1 MIPNIVKGS
10 GFRGLCNYLLVGRQN
25 AAIVGGNMVG
35 RTALELTREFGMYRR
50 LRPGASKPV
59 MHHTLSF
66 ADGEDPGDVRIAQI
80 AESYIQRMELEGHQW
95 VAVTHRDKAHVHVHL
110 AINRIGTDLS
120 WWNATRDFERSQ
132 VVAGLVEVEFGLT
145 AVPRERLSY
154 AIQKAV
160 LVGEIKPP
168 AVAPPP
174 PKPESGIKHVLDEIR
189 TILES
194 IPTGLPAPEWIQAV
208 EERGLYLKPSIGGQK
223 VSGFTVRM
231 PGHRAVKLADVDRSM
246 SWPKLLARGRVIY
259 DPEAHFEYISQMRTK
274 EPVDAPTSGTT
285 TPPSTN
291 APEVGRIFDP
301 RSGNWRWEWQPL
313 EPWLVGAQMAEGP
326 RPDTIEIGGIR
337 AASPPRFGEES
348 SRDFDPASPGG
359 SGAPGGR
366 RSREIAPGIR
376 GDDAAGIEEVPNEL
390 DIELI
395 PQAPDGPAEHL
406 LGGHPKR
413 EPRRGGGGDRRIHAG
428 EPDARPQGSPG
439 PQEAI
444 REPSQPVGGSLSGGG
459 HSVGSRGG
467 GQGLAGGDLGWR
479 GVPRDARDLVGTQ
492 VDFEDLAIHPSTIP
506 SRVRKAA
513 RMVVAREVKH
523 RLPIHE
529 LEHRT
534 VARETLWEESFD
546 AGLSKVQY
554 RQAKA
559 TFLGVQEQ
567 LDLARAIV
575 HELTLSAKRGEPFQP
590 SLLGGQNSPRRPT
603 LQEDFGGTSP
613 ANHLATRK
621 PGRRKP

>member
-80 AESYIQRMELEGHQW
+80 AESYIQRMGLEGHQW

-110 AINRIGTDLS
+110 AINRIGMDVS

-132 VVAGLVEVEFGLT
+132 VVAGLVEVEFGLVT
-145 AVPRERLSY
+145 VPRERLSF

-160 LVGEIKPP
+160 LDREITPP

-189 TILES
+189 TVLKS

-208 EERGLYLKPSIGGQK
+208 EERGLVLKPSIGGQK

-246 SWPKLLARGRVIY
+246 SWPKMLSSGRVIY
-259 DPEAHFEYISQMRTK
+259 DPDTHFEFISQMHTK
-274 EPVDAPTSGTT
+274 EPVDDPTSGTT
-285 TPPSTN
+285 APPSTN
-291 APEVGRIFDP
+291 APEVGRIFDSA
-301 RSGNWRWEWQPL
+301 SGNWRWEWQPV
-313 EPWLVGAQMAEGP
+313 EPRLVGAQMAEGP
-326 RPDTIEIGGIR
+326 RPDTLEIGGIR

-348 SRDFDPASPGG
+348 PSDFDPSAPGG
-359 SGAPGGR
+359 SGASGGR

-376 GDDAAGIEEVPNEL
+376 GDDAAGVDEVPNEL
-390 DIELI
+390 DVELI
-395 PQAPDGPAEHL
+395 PQAPGGSAEHL
-406 LGGHPKR
+406 LGGHSQR
-413 EPRRGGGGDRRIHAG
+413 EPRRGGIGDRRFNAG
-428 EPDARPQGSPG
+428 GPDAWSQGSSD

-444 REPSQPVGGSLSGGG
+444 REPAQPVGGSLSGGG
-459 HSVGSRGG
+459 HSTDSRSG

-479 GVPRDARDLVGTQ
+479 GVPRDARDLIGTQ
-492 VDFEDLAIHPSTIP
+492 VDFEDLAIHPSAIP

-513 RMVVAREVKH
+513 HMVVAREAIH

-534 VARETLWEESFD
+534 VARETLWQEAFD

-554 RQAKA
+554 RQAKE
-559 TFLGVQEQ
+559 TFLGVQGQ
-567 LDLARAIV
+567 LDIARAIV
-575 HELTLSAKRGEPFQP
+575 HELTLSAKRGEPFRP
-590 SLLGGQNSPRRPT
+590 SFQGGQNSPRRPA
-603 LQEDFGGTSP
+603 LPDDFGGTSS
-613 ANHLATRK
+613 ANPLATRK

>member
-110 AINRIGTDLS
+110 AINRIGMDLS

-132 VVAGLVEVEFGLT
+132 VVAGLVEVEFGLI

-208 EERGLYLKPSIGGQK
+208 EERGLFLKPSIGGQK

-246 SWPKLLARGRVIY
+246 SWPKMLARGRVIY

-274 EPVDAPTSGTT
+274 EPVDDPTSRTS

-301 RSGNWRWEWQPL
+301 ATGNWRWEWQPL
-313 EPWLVGAQMAEGP
+313 EPRLVGAPMAEGP
-326 RPDTIEIGGIR
+326 RPNPIEIGGIR

-348 SRDFDPASPGG
+348 PRDFDPPSPGG
-359 SGAPGGR
+359 SRASGGR
-366 RSREIAPGIR
+366 GSREIAPGIR
-376 GDDAAGIEEVPNEL
+376 GDDAAGVEEVPFEL
-390 DIELI
+390 DVELI
-395 PQAPDGPAEHL
+395 SQAPDGSAEHL
-406 LGGHPKR
+406 LGSDPQR
-413 EPRRGGGGDRRIHAG
+413 EPRRGGGGDRRFHAG
-428 EPDARPQGSPG
+428 EPDAWSQGSPG
-439 PQEAI
+439 PQEAL
-444 REPSQPVGGSLSGGG
+444 RELSQPVGGSLSGGG

-479 GVPRDARDLVGTQ
+479 GVPRDARDLIGTQ
-492 VDFEDLAIHPSTIP
+492 VDFEDLEIHPSVIP

-513 RMVVAREVKH
+513 QMVVAREVKH
-523 RLPIHE
+523 RLPVHE
-529 LEHRT
+529 LAHRT
-534 VARETLWEESFD
+534 AARETLWEEAFD
-546 AGLSKVQY
+546 AGLSKAQY
-554 RQAKA
+554 RHAKEA
-559 TFLGVQEQ
+559 FLGVQGQ
-567 LDLARAIV
+567 LGIARAIV
-575 HELTLSAKRGEPFQP
+575 HELTLWAKRGEPFQP
-590 SLLGGQNSPRRPT
+590 SLQGGQNSPRRQASP
-603 LQEDFGGTSP
+603 EDFGGTSP
-613 ANHLATRK
+613 ANHLMTRK